1 MHAIAHPPAGLFGV
15 AFLQAMRRALPQLLI
30 ATIAAGLATYIAQS
44 WVAPTYVAEARL
56 VVSASNR
63 AAVEAHV
70 DALKST
76 AHANAVA
83 SELGLQNHPEFN
95 TPGWVQTLLEAL
107 DVSRIWGDDQQA
119 HPNERVLAGIQSKFE
134 VAVDDR
140 EKGEIA
146 VRFIATEPELAAKF
160 VNRIVELYLESREA
174 KEASGRPTGLEL

>member
-70 DALKST
+70 DALKSS
-76 AHANAVA
+76 APAIAVA
-83 SELGLQNHPEFN
+83 SELGLQDHPEFK

-107 DVSRIWGDDQQA
+107 DVSRIWGDDEQA
-119 HPNERVLAGIQSKFE
+119 HPNERLLAGIQSKFE

-140 EKGEIA
+140 
-146 VRFIATEPELAAKF
+146 
-160 VNRIVELYLESREA
+160 
-174 KEASGRPTGLEL
+174 